1 MFGSVNAETVPLVA
15 AFVKANA
22 TLRIADKAEFR
33 GFKLQSVHIEFAV
46 DSTRVE
52 QKMMRRYRE
61 QRLCKLADVLN
72 EKVLNI
78 LTGEDNCGLLFTD
91 AFHKI
96 ADIFHSSQIGEEQV
110 KLVDARNGISRGQQ
124 LVGHIRKHVEQ
135 QCGADIFARLQKS
148 LYAEGYKIAVGNIG
162 VTVEKFAFRAF
173 AY

>member
-22 TLRIADKAEFR
+22 TLRIAYKAEFG

-46 DSTRVE
+46 DSTRIK
-52 QKMMRRYRE
+52 QKMVCRYRE

-78 LTGEDNCGLLFTD
+78 LTGENYSGLLFTD
-91 AFHKI
+91 TLHKVS
-96 ADIFHSSQIGEEQV
+96 DIFHSSQIGEEQV

-124 LVGHIRKHVEQ
+124 LVGHIRKHVEK
-135 QCGADIFARLQKS
+135 QCGADIFACLQKS
-148 LYAEGYKIAVGNIG
+148 LYAEGHKITVGNIC